1 MDHLIEKTINTRDI
15 YKGKIIDLQIEDVLL
30 PDGGKSTREI
40 VRHPGAVAVIAVTED
55 KKALMVRQ
63 YRKALGKV
71 ITEIPAGKLEKGE
84 DPLESAKRELLEE
97 TGYTCR
103 EMKKIASFYTSPG
116 FADEIITVYFTDSL
130 IYKGE
135 QNTDEDEF
143 IDVLEL
149 TAAEISELIEKE
161 EIHDAKTMYAAMYL
175 QMKYDR

>member
-1 MDHLIEKTINTRDI
+1 MDHLIEKTVNTREI
-15 YKGKIIDLQIEDVLL
+15 YKGKIIDLQLEDVIL

-84 DPLESAKRELLEE
+84 DPMACAKRELLEE

-103 EMKKIASFYTSPG
+103 DMEKIASFYTSPG
-116 FADEIITVYFTDSL
+116 FADELITLYFTDSL
-130 IYKGE
+130 IYMGE
-135 QNTDEDEF
+135 QDTDEDEF
-143 IDVLEL
+143 LDVLEL
-149 TAAEISELIEKE
+149 TANEIANLTESE
-161 EIHDAKTMYAAMYL
+161 EIHDAKTMYASMYL
-175 QMKYDR
+175 QLKYGR